1 MSGIGDG
8 SVFVLDVG
16 MDRLDDERLLRFGQL
31 AEIDIEVLQRLVVR
45 IDIVIVIVGFAEQ
58 IVGRGIEDVRNL
70 DDLLEGRT
78 RAADLPA
85 ADRRLLDA
93 EPLSQFTLSR
103 VVLFAQSL

>member
-1 MSGIGDG
+1 MSWIGDG

-85 ADRRLLDA
+85 ADR
-93 EPLSQFTLSR
+93 
-103 VVLFAQSL
+103 